1 MRSIYK
7 ENAKGIFVITC
18 LYLLQGQAQDE
29 RSTLNGNSQVT
40 PTSVF
45 HPGSKI
51 VYIDVGDGYWRRF
64 MMVTNLSFWGRLEML
79 VTDSLN

>member
-1 MRSIYK
+1 MRSIYR

-29 RSTLNGNSQVT
+29 RSTLNDIFENSQVT

-45 HPGSKI
+45 QDPKSATSTLMTDI
-51 VYIDVGDGYWRRF
+51 GDGLCW
-64 MMVTNLSFWGRLEML
+64 
-79 VTDSLN
+79 